1 MKSLARKL
9 RKESTD
15 AERLLWH
22 RLRNRQLAG
31 HKFRR
36 QEIMGHYIVDYLC
49 LEAKLIIEVD
59 GSQHMEQMN
68 YDNKRTEYLE
78 SLDYKVMRFWNHEVL
93 NNTDAVL
100 ENIYYELNNIPSP

>member
-1 MKSLARKL
+1 MKLLARKL

-15 AERLLWH
+15 AERVLWKH
-22 RLRNRQLAG
+22 LRNRQLAG

-36 QEIMGHYIVDYLC
+36 QEIIGNYIVDFLC

-68 YDNKRTEYLE
+68 YDNERTEYLQ
-78 SLDYKVMRFWNHEVL
+78 SLGHKVIRFWNHEVL
-93 NNTDAVL
+93 NNTEAVL
-100 ENIYYELNNIPSP
+100 EKIYHELK